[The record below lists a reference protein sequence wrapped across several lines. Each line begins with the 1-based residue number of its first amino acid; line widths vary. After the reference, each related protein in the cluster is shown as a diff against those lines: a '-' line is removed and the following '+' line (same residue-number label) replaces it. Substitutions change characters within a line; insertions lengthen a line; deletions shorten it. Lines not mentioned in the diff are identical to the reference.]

1 MNQAQNLGVKFDRED
16 LDDTQEEV
24 HADTSLRALLCDDKS
39 RLINLL
45 IMVFNWS
52 VCSFC
57 FYVIGFFIKYFRGSM
72 YTNAMMMGTAD
83 IIAAISVR
91 IAQMYIST
99 KRGFIIA
106 YLWVFIV
113 TVFYLLFE
121 SIESLIPICIL

>member
-1 MNQAQNLGVKFDRED
+1 
-16 LDDTQEEV
+16 
-24 HADTSLRALLCDDKS
+24 
-39 RLINLL
+39 
-45 IMVFNWS
+45 
-52 VCSFC
+52 
-57 FYVIGFFIKYFRGSM
+57 M